1 MNKSKSTRTG
11 LNITRW
17 NVPLNKKHT
26 PNIGQD
32 AAVKSNQA
40 GKLPAGADELQQS
53 PPAITPGLPTD
64 PGARSQRMIEWL
76 AAHPLI
82 KVAALCMLVDTDRS
96 NFDKMRKAGSIPD
109 KLLDKLE
116 MVLFFYGYQKSSI

>member
-1 MNKSKSTRTG
+1 MN
-11 LNITRW
+11 TRW
-17 NVPLNKKHT
+17 NVPLNNKNT
-26 PNIGQD
+26 PIKGQTD
-32 AAVKSNQA
+32 VAVKSDQA
-40 GKLPAGADELQQS
+40 GKLPAGNEVLQHDV
-53 PPAITPGLPTD
+53 PAVTPGLPMD

-76 AAHPLI
+76 GAHPLI

-116 MVLFFYGYQKSSI
+116 MVLFFYGYQKSK

>member
-1 MNKSKSTRTG
+1 MNEKQ
-11 LNITRW
+11 RW
-17 NVPLNKKHT
+17 ALGNRFIEIIPLTDKTTTH
-26 PNIGQD
+26 IGHHD
-32 AAVKSNQA
+32 TVKSDQA
-40 GKLPAGADELQQS
+40 GKLPAGADKLQQL
-53 PPAITPGLPTD
+53 PPAVTPGLPMD

-116 MVLFFYGYQKSSI
+116 MFLFFYGYPKSN